1 MMQMWFF
8 FKTTATD
15 LLFQGWDI
23 TTKWDFAL
31 SCLLF
36 AFASVLLEVL
46 ATLSTYLT
54 RRYTT
59 NPLEMNWSSPINGRS
74 PLLAPLQ
81 IPSSVSK
88 VKQRRCRIHLGR
100 TIVHIVSV
108 SLGYIVML
116 VVMTYNAYF
125 LISIAAGSA
134 FGYLLFAPFRKRPKK
149 RLPPIDRRAQRDSLT
164 RSGQMDMGDE
174 TGGAGSGAGSGAEGS
189 TRVNYYGTL

>member
-1 MMQMWFF
+1 MKMYFF
-8 FKTTATD
+8 FESITSD
-15 LLFQGWDI
+15 ILFKGWVI
-23 TTKWDFAL
+23 TTKWEFAL

-36 AFASVLLEVL
+36 AFAAVVLEVL

-88 VKQRRCRIHLGR
+88 VKQRRCRIHFGR
-100 TIVHIVSV
+100 TIVHIVTV
-108 SLGYIVML
+108 SLGYTVML

-125 LISIAAGSA
+125 LISVAVGSA
-134 FGYLLFAPFRKRPKK
+134 LGYLLFAPFRKRPKK
-149 RLPPIDRRAQRDSLT
+149 RTPPVDRRAQRDSLT
-164 RSGQMDMGDE
+164 RSGQMDLGGE
-174 TGGAGSGAGSGAEGS
+174 TSGPGTDAEGS
-189 TRVNYYGTL
+189 SRVNYYGTL